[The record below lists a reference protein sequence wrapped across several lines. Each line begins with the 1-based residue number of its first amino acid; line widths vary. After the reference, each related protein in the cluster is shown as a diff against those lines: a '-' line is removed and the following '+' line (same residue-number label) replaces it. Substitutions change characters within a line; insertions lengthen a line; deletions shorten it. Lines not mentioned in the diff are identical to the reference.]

1 MNRAEEGRAR
11 TETPKRSIS
20 TIGTERQ
27 INRTRYFF
35 LVFFIIAAVSSW
47 RNGSSP
53 YTYLSILG
61 TSFVFLALA
70 ISNQVAVYRK
80 VISSRLIW
88 ISVTIEFLLIFV
100 LKWAMHFDE
109 SVGYTM
115 TLKEPATFLV
125 YFLFMAMNGLRY
137 NRRLNIY
144 AGVLSVVTYT
154 ILLVLGLTVGGI
166 ESVQKPERLFEVG
179 TVRLASEI
187 PKILF
192 LIIFAYFMQRMAI
205 FTKNN
210 MKQLELS
217 EQGSREY
224 ASKLTKIIDTMEN
237 AAGDLLQGSEL
248 LGRNSAAIDDIL
260 KEFGEQM
267 EKVEGL
273 SGSINTS
280 VAAVRDKAT
289 FQHETVEAN
298 FEKIGDIT
306 DLMDTIHS
314 SSSRQADR
322 ARDAMELANRHEEAI
337 HSTIDSMKDMSD
349 NSKKIEEIS
358 KTISDIADQ
367 TSLLALNAA
376 IESARAGEQGRGFAV
391 VADEISKLAAMSID
405 SSKEIH
411 SIINTTV
418 QNMETVSG
426 RIGNLAEFVENMGGF
441 VRENASFMSELNKN
455 TGREVEESR
464 KLYESSKEVELAAR
478 EVTEYASEQGKA
490 LDEINNWFENMR
502 TLGDKVAGSMKEM
515 KDLAL
520 TLKEQ
525 SGKLKEITEREE
537 DEKE

>member
-1 MNRAEEGRAR
+1 MSITKEGLSEIKVPERN
-11 TETPKRSIS
+11 IS

-35 LVFFIIAAVSSW
+35 LVFFIVAAISSW
-47 RNGSSP
+47 KNGSSP

-61 TSFVFLALA
+61 TSCVFLLLA
-70 ISNQVAVYRK
+70 VSNQVAISRK
-80 VISSRLIW
+80 IISSTLVW
-88 ISVTIEFLLIFV
+88 VSVTIEFLLIFL

-109 SVGYTM
+109 SVGYSM

-144 AGVLSVVTYT
+144 AGFLSVTTYA
-154 ILLVLGLTVGGI
+154 ILLVLGFAVGGL
-166 ESVQKPERLFEVG
+166 EAVQNPERLFEVG
-179 TVRLASEI
+179 TVRLASEL
-187 PKILF
+187 PKLLF

-224 ASKLTKIIDTMEN
+224 ASKLTRIIDTMEK

-248 LGRNSAAIDDIL
+248 LGRNSSAIDDIL
-260 KEFGEQM
+260 KDFGEQM
-267 EKVEGL
+267 EKVEGV
-273 SGSINTS
+273 SGNINRS
-280 VAAVRDKAT
+280 VSAVKDKAA
-289 FQHETVEAN
+289 FQHTTVEAN

-306 DLMDTIHS
+306 DLMETIHS

-322 ARDAMELANRHEEAI
+322 ARDAMELANRHEKAI
-337 HSTIDSMKDMSD
+337 HHAIDSMKEMSE
-349 NSKKIEEIS
+349 NSRKIEEIS

-455 TGREVEESR
+455 TGREVEEGR
-464 KLYESSKEVELAAR
+464 KLYESSQEVELAAG
-478 EVTEYASEQGKA
+478 EVTEFASEQEKA
-490 LDEINNWFENMR
+490 LEEINSWFENMR
-502 TLGDKVAGSMKEM
+502 ELGNKVAGSMNEM
-515 KDLAL
+515 RNLAL
-520 TLKEQ
+520 SLKEQ
-525 SGKLKEITEREE
+525 SGNMKEITGRNE
-537 DEKE
+537 DE

>member
-1 MNRAEEGRAR
+1 MSRTKEGLSEIKVPERN
-11 TETPKRSIS
+11 IS

-35 LVFFIIAAVSSW
+35 LVFFIVAAISSW

-61 TSFVFLALA
+61 TSCVFLVLA
-70 ISNQVAVYRK
+70 VSNQVAISRK
-80 VISSRLIW
+80 IISSTLVW
-88 ISVTIEFLLIFV
+88 VSVTIEFLLIFL

-109 SVGYTM
+109 SVGYSM

-144 AGVLSVVTYT
+144 AGFLSVTTYA
-154 ILLVLGLTVGGI
+154 ILLVLGFAVGGL
-166 ESVQKPERLFEVG
+166 EAVQKPERLFEVG
-179 TVRLASEI
+179 TVRLASEL
-187 PKILF
+187 PKLLF

-224 ASKLTKIIDTMEN
+224 ASKLTRIIDTMEK

-248 LGRNSAAIDDIL
+248 LGRNSSAIDDIL
-260 KEFGEQM
+260 KDFGEQM
-267 EKVEGL
+267 EKVEGV
-273 SGSINTS
+273 SGNINRS
-280 VAAVRDKAT
+280 VSAVKDKAA
-289 FQHETVEAN
+289 FQHTTVEAN

-306 DLMDTIHS
+306 DLMETIHS

-322 ARDAMELANRHEEAI
+322 ARDAMELANRHEKAI
-337 HSTIDSMKDMSD
+337 HHAIDSMKEMSE
-349 NSKKIEEIS
+349 NSRKIEEIS

-455 TGREVEESR
+455 TGREVEEGR
-464 KLYESSKEVELAAR
+464 KLYESSKEVELAAG
-478 EVTEYASEQGKA
+478 EVAEFASEQEKA
-490 LDEINNWFENMR
+490 LEEINSWFENMR
-502 TLGDKVAGSMKEM
+502 DLGNKVAGSMNEM
-515 KDLAL
+515 RDLAL
-520 TLKEQ
+520 SLKEQ
-525 SGKLKEITEREE
+525 SGNMKEITGRNE
-537 DEKE
+537 DE

>member
-1 MNRAEEGRAR
+1 MSRTKEGLS
-11 TETPKRSIS
+11 EIKVPERSIS

-35 LVFFIIAAVSSW
+35 LVFFIVAAISSW

-61 TSFVFLALA
+61 TSCVFLVLA
-70 ISNQVAVYRK
+70 VSNQVAISRK
-80 VISSRLIW
+80 IISSTLVW
-88 ISVTIEFLLIFV
+88 VSVTIEFLLIFL

-109 SVGYTM
+109 SVGYSM

-144 AGVLSVVTYT
+144 AGFLSVTTYA
-154 ILLVLGLTVGGI
+154 ILLVLGFAVGGL
-166 ESVQKPERLFEVG
+166 EAVQKPERLFEVG
-179 TVRLASEI
+179 TVRLASEL
-187 PKILF
+187 PKLLF

-224 ASKLTKIIDTMEN
+224 ASKLNRIIDTMEK

-248 LGRNSAAIDDIL
+248 LGRNSSAIDDIL
-260 KEFGEQM
+260 KDFGEQM
-267 EKVEGL
+267 EKVEGV
-273 SGSINTS
+273 SGNINRS
-280 VAAVRDKAT
+280 VSAVKDKAA
-289 FQHETVEAN
+289 FQHTTVEAN

-306 DLMDTIHS
+306 DLMETIHS

-322 ARDAMELANRHEEAI
+322 ARDAMELANRHEKAI
-337 HSTIDSMKDMSD
+337 HHAIDSMKEMSE
-349 NSKKIEEIS
+349 NSRKIEEIS

-455 TGREVEESR
+455 TGREVEEGR
-464 KLYESSKEVELAAR
+464 KLYESSQEVELAAG
-478 EVTEYASEQGKA
+478 EVTEFASEQEKA
-490 LDEINNWFENMR
+490 LEEINSWFENMR
-502 TLGDKVAGSMKEM
+502 DLGNKVAGSMNEM
-515 KDLAL
+515 RNLAL
-520 TLKEQ
+520 SLKEQ
-525 SGKLKEITEREE
+525 SGNMKEITGRNE
-537 DEKE
+537 DK